1 MPEEKY
7 MLRAIE
13 LAKKGKGWT
22 NPNPLVGAV
31 IVKDGRIIGEG
42 WHHIC
47 GQLHAERDALRK
59 VTEDPKGA
67 TIYVTLEPCCHY
79 GKQPPC
85 TQALIE
91 AGIAEV
97 VVGSRDP
104 NPKVDG
110 GGVKALREAGI
121 TVITDFMR
129 EACDA
134 LNDVFFHFITTRMPY
149 VTMKYAM
156 TADGHIATETGKSK
170 WISGP
175 SSREE
180 VHRMRHSHMA
190 IMAGIGT
197 VLADDPL
204 LNCRAKVRGHGDE
217 EFLVDGKNPL
227 RIILDDHLRIPM
239 ESQLVQTAKSQPL
252 LVVTLQRPW
261 ERAEEAEESI
271 KEKERLLLQKGVQI
285 LHLDKDA
292 ESGCV
297 DLKALMQYLG
307 KLSVDSIL
315 LEGGTAVNASAIRS
329 GIVSELDVFMAPKV
343 FGGGKS
349 PVASLGIDDPS
360 QTPLLTMKEQF
371 VHWNHRR
378 KRNDG
383 GEKDQWRQ
391 RKSSNQCLHGSG
403 GNTDRRFHCSQWC
416 VSYGHH
422 NGRRIFHSG
431 CYGGDASE
439 IHPRRCCSGRTCES
453 RTGHGGR
460 RKIRRSHGQRS
471 Y

>member
-1 MPEEKY
+1 MPEENY

-67 TIYVTLEPCCHY
+67 TIYVTLEPCCHH

-349 PVASLGIDDPS
+349 PVAELGVEDPS
-360 QTPLLTMKEQF
+360 QAPQFTVKECRP
-371 VHWNHRR
+371 VGDDILIRYR
-378 KRNDG
+378 VKG
-383 GEKDQWRQ
+383 GR
-391 RKSSNQCLHGSG
+391 S
-403 GNTDRRFHCSQWC
+403 CSQ
-416 VSYGHH
+416 
-422 NGRRIFHSG
+422 
-431 CYGGDASE
+431 
-439 IHPRRCCSGRTCES
+439 ES
-453 RTGHGGR
+453 
-460 RKIRRSHGQRS
+460 
-471 Y
+471 